1 MKNHWTPLV
10 STLGIAAMIAGCGG
24 QQTAATAPSLG
35 NSAENAPAAAM
46 KLDAS
51 GTDVRR
57 PVTLHYRDRA
67 QLDALAHSGVDLFEN
82 VDDEHHTVGAT
93 LNEKTSA
100 VVKQMGVQVDD
111 LYMAQG
117 FPSGYQTV
125 DHVYADMKK
134 MAAAHP
140 HFIQLVT
147 FGKSLQGRPMMA
159 LRFSANRDKGLPS
172 IRLGSGIHARELP
185 PVEIMSRFAHTLAD
199 GYGHDATIT
208 KLVNTKE
215 IWMVLEQNPDGRV
228 KVERGSSMWRK
239 NARQDYNSPQGVDC
253 NRNAD
258 DHFSQGDANPYAD
271 DYKGASGFSEPE
283 SQALRDLTKKHPFDV
298 SLDMHCFA
306 GMLLWPPGYDYS
318 YSKDEASFSR
328 IGKTMAQMAGG
339 YKAGTIAQTIYQS
352 YGDFATW
359 EYVNHR
365 TLAFATELN
374 CNSFS
379 PAYSTV
385 DGLWAKWKPT
395 LLYLVGQTTHQGA
408 H

>member
-1 MKNHWTPLV
+1 MKISRIPLL
-10 STLGIAAMIAGCGG
+10 SALGIAVMLAGCGG
-24 QQTAATAPSLG
+24 QQTASTAPALG
-35 NSAENAPAAAM
+35 TGAQSAPAEAM
-46 KLDAS
+46 RLDAS

-67 QLDALAHSGVDLFEN
+67 QLEALAKSGVDLFEN
-82 VDDEHHTVGAT
+82 VDDDNHTVGAT
-93 LNEKTSA
+93 LNEKTA
-100 VVKQMGVQVDD
+100 AIVKQMGVQADD
-111 LYMAQG
+111 LYTAQG
-117 FPSGYQTV
+117 FPQGYHTV
-125 DHVYADMKK
+125 DQVTADMKK
-134 MAAAHP
+134 LAAAHP
-140 HFIQLVT
+140 SFIQLVT

-159 LRFSANRDKGLPS
+159 LRFTSHRDKGLPS

-199 GYGHDATIT
+199 GYGHDATVT

-215 IWMVLEQNPDGRV
+215 IWMVLEQNPDGRT
-228 KVERGSSMWRK
+228 KVEQGSTMWRK
-239 NARQDYNSPQGVDC
+239 NARQDWQSPQGVDC
-253 NRNAD
+253 NRNAN

-271 DYKGASGFSEPE
+271 DYRGASGFSEPE

-306 GMLLWPPGYDYS
+306 GMMLWPPGYDYS
-318 YSKDEASFSR
+318 TSKDDAAFSR

-339 YKAGTIAQTIYQS
+339 YKAGTIARTIYQS

-365 TLAFATELN
+365 TLAFATELD
-374 CNSFS
+374 CKSFN
-379 PAYSTV
+379 PAYSEV
-385 DGLWAKWKPT
+385 DRLWGKWKPT
-395 LLYLVGQTTHQGA
+395 LLYLVGQTTHTNA